1 MQWGNI
7 KTVFILCFLVLDVFL
22 LWQFMEKQKQA
33 DISVLEEQNSSIES
47 QLEAEN
53 ITIGDIEIETTEE
66 PYISVHPKNFTEEEV
81 GLLGAK
87 EGVQAEMVSDNLIAG
102 RFEEPIP
109 LPANVE
115 KEDIEEMVRPYVFNP
130 GEYTFWEW
138 DEELNALIFFQK
150 KNDRPIY
157 YNQSALLIVY
167 LNDQDEM
174 TFYTQTMLGEA
185 EIQEN
190 NQTMIQPRRAVE
202 ILYNRG
208 ALYPEDEVSDMS
220 IGYLTRVPL
229 EDGVQVFAP
238 TYNITVTNESG
249 ERKFLVNALEGIQST
264 VNDEFYQEFIQNSL
278 VNINTLNEDNEMKE
292 PLLNLLNGKLQEENR
307 SETE

>member
-1 MQWGNI
+1 MQWSNI
-7 KTVFILCFLVLDVFL
+7 KTVFIFCFLVLDVFL
-22 LWQFMEKQKQA
+22 LLQFIEKQQQA
-33 DISVLEEQNSSIES
+33 DISVLEEQDSSIES

-53 ITIGDIEIETTEE
+53 ITIGDIEVETTEE
-66 PYISVHPKNFTEEEV
+66 PYISVNPKEFTEEEIS
-81 GLLGAK
+81 LLKAK
-87 EGVQAEMVSDNLIAG
+87 EGLQTELISDTLIAG

-109 LPANVE
+109 IPKDADE
-115 KEDIEEMVRPYVFNP
+115 EDIAEMVRPHVLYP
-130 GEYTFWEW
+130 EEYIFWEW

-150 KNDRPIY
+150 KNERPVF

-167 LNDQDEM
+167 LNEKNEM

-185 EIQEN
+185 ETQEN
-190 NQTMIQPRRAVE
+190 SRTMIQPMRVVE

-238 TYNITVTNESG
+238 TYNITVTSDTG
-249 ERKFLVNALEGIQST
+249 KRRYLVNALEGIQST
-264 VNDEFYQEFIQNSL
+264 VNEEFYEEFIRSAL
-278 VNINTLNEDNEMKE
+278 ANISTLNEENEMKE
-292 PLLNLLNGKLQEENR
+292 PLFNLLSEKLEEENR